1 MKRVLI
7 AAALALAAAA
17 PALAADLPPPP
28 PVAPVPYIP
37 PRPIYLW
44 TGFYIGLNGG
54 GGLGASTWQT
64 PLVTSNSFTVNGA
77 LFGGTIGGNYQI
89 GEFVVGAEGDYDWQ
103 NLRGSQTNGV
113 CALTGCNTSSNWL
126 ATFRGRVGY
135 APQQFLYYVTGGG
148 AATNVRAS
156 LGATPWSG
164 STEMGWTVGGG
175 LEYAFVDH
183 WTMKVEYLF
192 ADFQKATCST
202 ASCGPA
208 GVTVSLHENII
219 RGGVNYKF

>member
-7 AAALALAAAA
+7 AAALALGAAA
-17 PALAADLPPPP
+17 PALAADLPPP

-54 GGLGASTWQT
+54 GGLGASTWTT
-64 PLVTSNSFTVNGA
+64 PVVTTNSFTVNGG
-77 LFGGTIGGNYQI
+77 LVGGTIGGNYQI
-89 GEFVVGAEGDYDWQ
+89 GEFVIGAEGDYDWQ
-103 NLRGSQTNGV
+103 NLRGSSTNGA
-113 CALTGCNTSSNWL
+113 CALTGCNTASSWL
-126 ATFRGRVGY
+126 ATFRARAGY

-148 AATNVRAS
+148 AATDIKAALS
-156 LGATPWSG
+156 TSPWSS
-164 STEMGWTVGGG
+164 STELGWTVGGG

-183 WTMKVEYLF
+183 WTLKVEYLF
-192 ADFQKATCST
+192 ADFQKASWPT
-202 ASCGPA
+202 